1 MFITNILFILA
12 FFLITG
18 VAYLL
23 PQFIMPGNEHSIILF
38 ISRYFTNIPSM
49 VILILPV
56 IFLSLTTLGPK
67 DIIGAFATRFSRE
80 SRFDIK
86 KSLRALHV
94 FQIISRYLM
103 AIGVLTSLIGM
114 FMLFKSLSAPA
125 SIAPNISLAFITTI
139 YSLIIAFL
147 IFNIIERRL
156 IERLRSVSGEYETW
170 LDIPLNYLLIALI
183 AGLSSIAIFYLIYLG
198 HLRDMRM

>member
-1 MFITNILFILA
+1 MLITNILFILA

-23 PQFIMPGNEHSIILF
+23 PQFIMPGNERSIIHF

-49 VILILPV
+49 VILILPA
-56 IFLSLTTLGPK
+56 IFLSLTTLGSK
-67 DIIGAFATRFSRE
+67 EIIRAFITPFSKERE
-80 SRFDIK
+80 IDIK
-86 KSLRALHV
+86 ISFRALHV

-103 AIGVLTSLIGM
+103 AIGVLTSLIGI
-114 FMLFKSLSAPA
+114 FMLLKSLDNPA

-147 IFNIIERRL
+147 IFNIFERKL
-156 IERLRSVSGEYETW
+156 IVRLRSVSGGYETW
-170 LDIPLNYLLIALI
+170 LNIPLTFLLIALI

-198 HLRDMRM
+198 HLRYMRM